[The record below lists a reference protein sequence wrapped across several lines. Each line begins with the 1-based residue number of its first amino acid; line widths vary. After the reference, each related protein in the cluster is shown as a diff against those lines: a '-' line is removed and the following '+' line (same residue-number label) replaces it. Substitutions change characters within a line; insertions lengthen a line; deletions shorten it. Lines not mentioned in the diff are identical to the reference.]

1 MRLNAS
7 FKFFGVGV
15 ILRFKLKQKIFCGLL
30 AFLADVALLANTTLS
45 DDTVLATLPMV
56 NVQGLSTEEA
66 LFSAQKKVGLV
77 DPDLAINLSSKHVRL
92 GILTDN
98 VRYFGSAL
106 AILESVGLDHR
117 TSLKYHAAL
126 ADTQSLL
133 HQFDDAR
140 KNLGIILAA
149 APEDFSS
156 RQKLFYLELLRG
168 SINAASK
175 HCNQRDGFVAK
186 SERELCALQV
196 SLTRG
201 GVLTD
206 SAEKSL
212 LRLATSDNP
221 QIKAWAFDLLLDHKY
236 LQCAGAKA
244 SNKCDPFRKFVFEYV
259 RFNSSD
265 NTRVSYAADRLLMA
279 NFPEDVLI
287 LIPVSTKNFAV
298 ATRRMVARAQLKET
312 ISQSESESESELE
325 LKRLVLSSLQAESD
339 RGKIDHD
346 REAAL
351 IALFVDKNPSKA
363 QEFALQNWGHQR
375 EFIDSWLMQQTSK
388 TTPSEP
394 LSRLKQWSIEE
405 NVKLPRIR

>member
-1 MRLNAS
+1 
-7 FKFFGVGV
+7 
-15 ILRFKLKQKIFCGLL
+15 
-30 AFLADVALLANTTLS
+30 
-45 DDTVLATLPMV
+45 
-56 NVQGLSTEEA
+56 
-66 LFSAQKKVGLV
+66 
-77 DPDLAINLSSKHVRL
+77 
-92 GILTDN
+92 
-98 VRYFGSAL
+98 
-106 AILESVGLDHR
+106 
-117 TSLKYHAAL
+117 
-126 ADTQSLL
+126 
-133 HQFDDAR
+133 
-140 KNLGIILAA
+140 
-149 APEDFSS
+149 
-156 RQKLFYLELLRG
+156 
-168 SINAASK
+168 
-175 HCNQRDGFVAK
+175 
-186 SERELCALQV
+186 
-196 SLTRG
+196 
-201 GVLTD
+201 
-206 SAEKSL
+206 
-212 LRLATSDNP
+212 
-221 QIKAWAFDLLLDHKY
+221 
-236 LQCAGAKA
+236 
-244 SNKCDPFRKFVFEYV
+244 
-259 RFNSSD
+259 
-265 NTRVSYAADRLLMA
+265 MA